1 MHIMIQHPLG
11 IVSALLLLEGL
22 VLFLSEH
29 PRFEQF
35 FRFPPA
41 MFWIYFLPM
50 LVSNFGVLPRHA
62 PVYPAIVTNL
72 LPAGIILLLI
82 SSDLPAILK
91 LGRPALIMM
100 TATVM
105 GVMAGAPLVL
115 LFFKPW
121 LPAESWAGF
130 GALSA
135 SWIGGSANMVAV
147 KEAIG
152 VPDKVFFPMIVVD
165 TIVSYSWMGVLI
177 LGAGIQ
183 HIYDKWNHSD
193 RKMIE
198 ELEGKAGEVFLS
210 KEVCLKYLPLILA
223 AGFGGGWIAG
233 AVARAFSGGAF
244 VVTIIIAST
253 FGILFSFTF
262 LKKLATQGAPRIG
275 YLLLYFVLTSIG
287 VRADLSGIFSAP
299 VLILAGIVWILFH
312 AIFILIVARIVRIP
326 LGFAATASQAAIGG
340 PASAPIVGAA
350 YEPLLA
356 PVGLLLGIFGNVIG
370 TYLGLIT
377 SQLCRWAGGQALF

>member
-1 MHIMIQHPLG
+1 MTLNSVG
-11 IVSALLLLEGL
+11 VLSALLLMEGM

-29 PRFEQF
+29 PRFEKF
-35 FRFPPA
+35 FHFPPA

-50 LVSNFGVLPRHA
+50 LVSNFGILPRGA
-62 PVYPAIVTNL
+62 PIYPGIVTHL

-100 TATVM
+100 TATVI
-105 GVMAGAPLVL
+105 GVMAGAPLVVL
-115 LFFKPW
+115 LFKPW
-121 LPAESWAGF
+121 LPPDAWSGF

-152 VPDKVFFPMIVVD
+152 TPDKVFFPMIVVD

-183 HIYDKWNHSD
+183 HVYDKWNHSD
-193 RKMIE
+193 RKMID
-198 ELEGKAGEVFLS
+198 ELEGKSGEVFMS
-210 KEVCLKYLPLILA
+210 KEVCFRSLPLILA
-223 AGFGGGWIAG
+223 AGFGGAWISG
-233 AVARAFSGGAF
+233 AASRAFAGGAF
-244 VVTIIIAST
+244 VSTIIIAST
-253 FGILFSFTF
+253 LGILFSFTA
-262 LKKLATQGAPRIG
+262 LKKLATQGAPRVG
-275 YLLLYFVLTSIG
+275 YLLLFFVLTSIG
-287 VRADLSGIFSAP
+287 VRADLSGILSAP

-312 AIFILIVARIVRIP
+312 AVFILIVARIARIP

-356 PVGLLLGIFGNVIG
+356 PVGLLLGILGNVIG

-377 SQLCRWAGGQALF
+377 SHLCKLVG

>member
-1 MHIMIQHPLG
+1 MILNPVG
-11 IVSALLLLEGL
+11 IVSTLLLMEGA

-29 PRFEQF
+29 PRCEKF

-50 LVSNFGVLPRHA
+50 LVSNFGILPRSS

-82 SSDLPAILK
+82 SSDLPAIVK
-91 LGRPALIMM
+91 LGKPALIMM
-100 TATVM
+100 TATVI
-105 GVMAGAPLVL
+105 GVMAGAPLVVWL
-115 LFFKPW
+115 FKPW
-121 LPAESWAGF
+121 LPPESWSGF

-135 SWIGGSANMVAV
+135 SWIGGSANMIAV

-152 VPDKVFFPMIVVD
+152 TPDRVFFPMIVVD

-183 HIYDKWNHSD
+183 HVYDKWNRSD
-193 RKMIE
+193 RQMID
-198 ELEGKAGEVFLS
+198 ELEGKAGEVFMS
-210 KEVCLKYLPLILA
+210 REVAYKSLPLILV
-223 AGFGGGWIAG
+223 AGFGGAWIA
-233 AVARAFSGGAF
+233 AAASRAFSGGAF
-244 VVTIIIAST
+244 VWTIIIAST
-253 FGILFSFTF
+253 LGILFSFTS
-262 LKKLATQGAPRIG
+262 LKKLATQGAPRMG

-287 VRADLSGIFSAP
+287 VRADLSGILSAP
-299 VLILAGIVWILFH
+299 VLILAGVVWILFH
-312 AIFILIVARIVRIP
+312 AIFILIIAKITRIP
-326 LGFAATASQAAIGG
+326 LGFAATASQACIGG

-356 PVGLLLGIFGNVIG
+356 PVGLLLGILGNVIG

-377 SQLCRWAGGQALF
+377 SQLCKLVG